1 MANLFSQTWMEQML
15 RHWNATPGIVEPLQQ
30 AEFSAR
36 IGYGFK
42 SDLTPHGLLVIEK
55 GQATAAG
62 IYDGSILDWDLR
74 ATPEKWAEWID
85 GGFGLSKLGP
95 AVATGALQFV
105 SGDYR
110 RMIRNPALSN
120 PFLQHFELM
129 SLIN

>member
-1 MANLFSQTWMEQML
+1 MEMFSSSWMQQL
-15 RHWNATPGIVEPLQQ
+15 QQHWNHTSEIVTPLQQ
-30 AEFSAR
+30 AGFSAR

-42 SDLTPHGLLVIEK
+42 SESEPRAILVIAN
-55 GQATAAG
+55 GQAVEAG
-62 IYDGSILDWDLR
+62 FYDGTILDWDLR
-74 ATPEKWAEWID
+74 ATQEKWSEWID

-105 SGDYR
+105 TGDYR

-129 SLIN
+129 SRIS

>member
-1 MANLFSQTWMEQML
+1 MEMFSPSWMKQL
-15 RHWNATPGIVEPLQQ
+15 QQHWNHTSEIVAPLQH
-30 AEFSAR
+30 AGFSAR

-42 SDLTPHGLLVIEK
+42 SEPEPRAILVIDN
-55 GQATAAG
+55 GQAIEAG
-62 IYDGSILDWDLR
+62 FYDGTILDWDLR
-74 ATPEKWAEWID
+74 ATQEKWSEWID

-105 SGDYR
+105 TGDYR

-129 SLIN
+129 SRIN